1 MQNFKTAFLSSLVT
15 IVLMSIAFAYFY
27 YTNDIAKAAEYRNEA
42 TTPKI
47 QTKTQNAIPA
57 SQKDRNKEITFSRQN
72 IITETV
78 KKVSPAVVGINVTE
92 IRKFRTPWSSD
103 PFFSQFFGD
112 RVFQQEIKSL
122 GSGAVISPDGYII
135 TNDHVAGNAVKIIV
149 TMTNG
154 KKYDAKLVGT
164 DKVSDI
170 SLLKIDAHDLPYI
183 KMGNSDNVLIGEW
196 AIALGNPF
204 GLFEINDKP
213 TVTVGVISA
222 TGMNLGSSNN
232 HFYLN
237 MLQTDAAIN
246 SGNSGGPLV
255 NSLGE
260 LIGMNTLIYS
270 KTGGSIGVGFA
281 IPINKIKR
289 IVKDLK
295 EKGYV
300 DRNFWTGLSIQAIDE
315 GIARYY
321 GLKSTRGVIVTNVIK
336 DSPASKAGIKI
347 GDIILKVNNY
357 RIDDESM
364 LIGVLQEYRTNDIIS
379 LHIIRENKPL
389 VLKMKLES
397 RND

>member
-15 IVLMSIAFAYFY
+15 IALMSILFAYFY
-27 YTNDIAKAAEYRNEA
+27 YTNDITKAAEA
-42 TTPKI
+42 
-47 QTKTQNAIPA
+47 QQQNASPVKTSPIKREAIPIK
-57 SQKDRNKEITFSRQN
+57 QQEKKITLSRHN
-72 IITETV
+72 VITETV
-78 KKVSPAVVGINVTE
+78 KKVSSAVVGINVTE
-92 IRKFRTPWSSD
+92 IRKIRTPWSSD
-103 PFFSQFFGD
+103 PFFRQFFGD
-112 RVFQQEIKSL
+112 RYFQQEVKSL
-122 GSGAVISPDGYII
+122 GSGVIISPDGYII
-135 TNDHVAGNAVKIIV
+135 TNDHVAGNAVKIII

-154 KKYDAKLVGT
+154 MKYDAKLIGT
-164 DKVSDI
+164 DQVSDI
-170 SLLKIDAHDLPYI
+170 SLLKINATKLPYI

-222 TGMNLGSSNN
+222 TGMNLGSANG

-260 LIGMNTLIYS
+260 LIGRNTLIYS
-270 KTGGSIGVGFA
+270 KSGGSIGVGFA
-281 IPINKIKR
+281 IPINKIKK
-289 IVKDLK
+289 IVKSLK

-300 DRNFWTGLSIQAIDE
+300 DRNFWTGLSIQPIDE

-321 GLKSTRGVIVTNVIK
+321 GLSSTRGVIVTNIIRN
-336 DSPASKAGIKI
+336 SPAAKAGIKI

-357 RIDDESM
+357 RIDDEEM
-364 LIGVLQEYRTNDIIS
+364 LIGVLQEFRTNDVIT
-379 LHIIRENKPL
+379 LHIIRENQPMII
-389 VLKMKLES
+389 KMKLES